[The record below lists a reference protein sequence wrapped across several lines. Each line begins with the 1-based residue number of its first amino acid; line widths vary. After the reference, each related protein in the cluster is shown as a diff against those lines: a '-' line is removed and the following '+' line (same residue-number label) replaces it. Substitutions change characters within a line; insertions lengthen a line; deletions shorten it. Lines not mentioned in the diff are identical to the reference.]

1 MAGLTEEAGKVAG
14 GVVEAM
20 RGYPAVLLLLLV
32 NLGFLGV
39 LVYLMGE
46 AVASSRGRD
55 KTQMELIGRLV
66 TDIRDCRQGPRGNNY
81 DPTQKS
87 MVYRPKEMP

>member
-1 MAGLTEEAGKVAG
+1 MGVTEEAGRVAG

-20 RGYPAVLLLLLV
+20 KGYPAVLLLLLV

-39 LVYLMGE
+39 IVYLMGE

-55 KTQMELIGRLV
+55 KTQMELIEKLV
-66 TDIRDCRQGPRGNNY
+66 TDIRDCRQGPRNQTY
-81 DPTQKS
+81 DPTTKS
-87 MVYRPKEMP
+87 LIRLK